1 MLVSERTRC
10 RWLRVLSFISA
21 LLALS
26 AAGTAQTVRPLIV
39 EYQGAARGHVDYVN
53 DSFQPMTVV
62 LEAKGFKVS
71 ETGEITYFP
80 LPGSIH
86 LKLSTMSF
94 RIAPK
99 QTYSVYYDAK
109 ADVVPA
115 WFVLY
120 ADFGPTPERQRTG
133 MSVHVE
139 LPHAVYVLPT
149 RGELKKSDVTV
160 EVAEFRSKDKKVVV
174 QVANSGPNFG
184 RVLAVDAIGR
194 HDKADLN
201 GFPLFP
207 NSKRRVELD
216 WKADGSPE
224 RLVLQLNKFTLQ
236 ERITVVDR

>member
-1 MLVSERTRC
+1 MFVGERAR
-10 RWLRVLSFISA
+10 RQGLRVLYVMYA
-21 LLALS
+21 MLALS
-26 AAGTAQTVRPLIV
+26 AAGIAQTVRPVIV

-71 ETGEITYFP
+71 EAGEIAYFP
-80 LPGSIH
+80 LPSSLH
-86 LKLSTMSF
+86 VKLSTMSF

-99 QTYSVYYDAK
+99 QTYTVFYDAK
-109 ADVVPA
+109 ADTLPA

-120 ADFGPTPERQRTG
+120 ADFGPPPERQQTG
-133 MSVHVE
+133 MSVHIE
-139 LPHAVYVLPT
+139 LPHTVYVLPT
-149 RGELKKSDVTV
+149 RGELKKSDLTV
-160 EVAEFRSKDKKVVV
+160 EVAEFRPKDKKVVV

>member
-10 RWLRVLSFISA
+10 RWLRVSFISA

-94 RIAPK
+94 RMA
-99 QTYSVYYDAK
+99 SVTK
-109 ADVVPA
+109 ISRFRVVSA
-115 WFVLY
+115 
-120 ADFGPTPERQRTG
+120 
-133 MSVHVE
+133 
-139 LPHAVYVLPT
+139 
-149 RGELKKSDVTV
+149 
-160 EVAEFRSKDKKVVV
+160 FRI
-174 QVANSGPNFG
+174 
-184 RVLAVDAIGR
+184 RM
-194 HDKADLN
+194 
-201 GFPLFP
+201 
-207 NSKRRVELD
+207 
-216 WKADGSPE
+216 
-224 RLVLQLNKFTLQ
+224 RLRSTSS
-236 ERITVVDR
+236 